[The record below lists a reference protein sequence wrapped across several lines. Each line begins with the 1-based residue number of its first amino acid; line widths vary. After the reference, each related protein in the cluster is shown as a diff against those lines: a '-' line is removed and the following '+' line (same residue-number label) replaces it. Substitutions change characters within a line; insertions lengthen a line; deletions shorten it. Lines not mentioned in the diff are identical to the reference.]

1 MKNKRIMIIGGTG
14 ALGKSLTKR
23 WIFDNDILI
32 FSRNEHKQEDM
43 RREYSSGLG
52 STQVSL
58 SKCLYRIGDVKDK
71 ESILRCMYE
80 FKPDVIVNTAA
91 LKTVWVAQDNPYETI
106 LTNIVGHQY
115 LIDCV
120 RECRHQIEA
129 LMFISTDKACNPVNV
144 YGMSKGIA
152 EQMYVNFA
160 KEQTEIKVAL
170 CRYGNVLD
178 STGSLI
184 PVFKDI
190 LSKTNVLPITH
201 FDMTRFLI
209 TLDEAIDLIE
219 WSYHSKD
226 SHGKIIVPKLKSMK
240 IIDFAK
246 SIATS
251 VGQPDVGFEKI
262 DVRDG
267 EKLHEEMISSI
278 EMQRTEQTNDERY
291 LSIGWK
297 RHTEDYNQ
305 EPLSSEFHVMN
316 SDEAFRFL
324 TEEKGVL

>member
-1 MKNKRIMIIGGTG
+1 MINKRIMIIGGTG
-14 ALGKSLTKR
+14 ALGKQLTER
-23 WIFDNDILI
+23 WKSGNDILI
-32 FSRNEHKQEDM
+32 FSRNEHKQEEM
-43 RREYSSGLG
+43 KRKYPEA
-52 STQVSL
+52 
-58 SKCLYRIGDVKDK
+58 LYRIGDVKDK
-71 ESILRCMYE
+71 ESILRNMYE
-80 FKPDVIVNTAA
+80 FKPNVIVNTAA

-120 RECRHQIEA
+120 RECRHQIES
-129 LMFISTDKACNPVNV
+129 LMFISTDKACSPVNV

-160 KEQTEIKVAL
+160 KEQTDIKVAL

-184 PVFKDI
+184 PVFKDMI
-190 LSKTNVLPITH
+190 KKGAESLPITN

-219 WSYHSKD
+219 WSYQSPD
-226 SHGKIIVPKLKSMK
+226 SHGKIIVPKLESMK

-246 SIATS
+246 AIAKS
-251 VGQPDVGFEKI
+251 LGKDDIKFHKI
-262 DVRDG
+262 PIRDG

-278 EMQRTEQTNDERY
+278 EMQRTENTDSEKYMAINWERNN
-291 LSIGWK
+291 
-297 RHTEDYNQ
+297 EDYNHT
-305 EPLSSEFHVMN
+305 PLNSQFHVM
-316 SDEAFRFL
+316 DEDDTYLFL
-324 TEEKGVL
+324 LDKGVL

>member
-1 MKNKRIMIIGGTG
+1 MINKRIMIIGGTG
-14 ALGKSLTKR
+14 ALGKQLTER
-23 WIFDNDILI
+23 WKSGNDILI
-32 FSRNEHKQEDM
+32 FSRNEHKQEEM
-43 RREYSSGLG
+43 KRKYP
-52 STQVSL
+52 
-58 SKCLYRIGDVKDK
+58 KALYRIGDVKDK
-71 ESILRCMYE
+71 ESILRSMYE
-80 FKPDVIVNTAA
+80 FKPNVIVNTAA

-120 RECRHQIEA
+120 RECRHQIES
-129 LMFISTDKACNPVNV
+129 LMFISTDKACSPVNV

-160 KEQTEIKVAL
+160 KEQTDIKVAL

-184 PVFKDI
+184 PVFKDMI
-190 LSKTNVLPITH
+190 KKGAESLPITN

-219 WSYHSKD
+219 WSYQSPD
-226 SHGKIIVPKLKSMK
+226 SHGKIIVPKLESMK

-246 SIATS
+246 AIAKS
-251 VGQPDVGFEKI
+251 LGKVDIKFHKI
-262 DVRDG
+262 PIRDG

-278 EMQRTEQTNDERY
+278 EMQRTENTDSEKYMAINWERNN
-291 LSIGWK
+291 
-297 RHTEDYNQ
+297 EDYNHT
-305 EPLSSEFHVMN
+305 PLNSQFHVM
-316 SDEAFRFL
+316 DEDDTYLFL
-324 TEEKGVL
+324 LDKGVL

>member
-1 MKNKRIMIIGGTG
+1 MKNKKIMIIGGTG
-14 ALGKSLTKR
+14 ALGKSLTNR
-23 WIFDNDILI
+23 WYNKNDILI

-43 RREYSSGLG
+43 RRDFPNA
-52 STQVSL
+52 
-58 SKCLYRIGDVKDK
+58 LYRIGDVKDK
-71 ESILRCMYE
+71 ESVLRSMYE

-120 RECRHQIEA
+120 RECRHQIES
-129 LMFISTDKACNPVNV
+129 LMFISTDKACSPVNV

-160 KEQTEIKVAL
+160 KEQTDIKVAL

-190 LSKTNVLPITH
+190 INKGAESLPITN

-219 WSYHSKD
+219 WSYNSPK

-246 SIATS
+246 AIAKS
-251 VGQPDVGFEKI
+251 CGKEDIEFHKI
-262 DVRDG
+262 PIRNG

-278 EMQRTEQTNDERY
+278 EMQRTEGTTSEKY
-291 LSIGWK
+291 MAIGWE
-297 RHTEDYNQ
+297 RNNEDYHHT
-305 EPLSSEFHVMN
+305 PLNSEFYVMD
-316 SDEAFRFL
+316 SKDAYPFL
-324 TEEKGVL
+324 LDKGVL

>member
-1 MKNKRIMIIGGTG
+1 MINKRVMIIGGTG
-14 ALGKSLTKR
+14 ALGKQLTER
-23 WIFDNDILI
+23 WKSGNDILI
-32 FSRNEHKQEDM
+32 FSRNEHKQEEM
-43 RREYSSGLG
+43 KRKYTEA
-52 STQVSL
+52 
-58 SKCLYRIGDVKDK
+58 LYRIGDVKDK
-71 ESILRCMYE
+71 ESILRSMYE
-80 FKPDVIVNTAA
+80 FKPNVIVNTAA

-120 RECRHQIEA
+120 RECRHQIES
-129 LMFISTDKACNPVNV
+129 LMFISTDKACSPVNV

-160 KEQTEIKVAL
+160 KEQTDIKVAL

-184 PVFKDI
+184 PVFKDMI
-190 LSKTNVLPITH
+190 KKGAESLPITK

-219 WSYHSKD
+219 WSYQSPD
-226 SHGKIIVPKLKSMK
+226 SHGKIIVPKLESMK

-246 SIATS
+246 AIAKS
-251 VGQPDVGFEKI
+251 LGKDDIKFHKI
-262 DVRDG
+262 PIRDG

-278 EMQRTEQTNDERY
+278 EMQRTENTDSEKYMAINWERNN
-291 LSIGWK
+291 
-297 RHTEDYNQ
+297 EDYNHT
-305 EPLSSEFHVMN
+305 PLNSQFHVM
-316 SDEAFRFL
+316 DEDDTYLFL
-324 TEEKGVL
+324 LDKGVL